1 MKNKPI
7 LILTGDPKSIFL
19 EILFKSYKNYRF
31 KSPILLISSKKILL
45 SQMRKYKFTK
55 KIRLIQFKDVKK
67 SKINNKYL
75 NLVDVGYSDK
85 KQNEYLKNCFD
96 ISFKLIKSGL
106 TNKFIN
112 GPISKAQFLNK
123 KFLGI
128 TEYIAKKF
136 KIKKIAMLIF
146 NNNLSVCPLTTHL
159 PIKLVSKRISREKI
173 KEKIE
178 LIDDFFR
185 KNFNIRPKIAITG
198 LNPHCETI
206 LKFNED
212 KDIILPSIK
221 SLKKRGYKVDGPF
234 PADTIF
240 LRQNRKNY
248 NVVLGMY
255 HDQVLTPIKTL
266 KEYDAFNITLGLPFF
281 RISPDHGPNI
291 KMINKNKSNPLSL
304 IKALKFLDNK

>member
-31 KSPILLISSKKILL
+31 KSPILLISSRKILL
-45 SQMRKYKFTK
+45 SQMRKYRFTK

-75 NLVDVGYSDK
+75 NLIDVGYNDK

-136 KIKKIAMLIF
+136 KIKKIAMLIY

-159 PIKLVSKRISREKI
+159 PIKLVSKKINRKKI

-178 LIDDFFR
+178 LIDNFFR

-240 LRQNRKNY
+240 LIQNRKNY

>member
-7 LILTGDPKSIFL
+7 LILAGDPRSIFL
-19 EILFKSYKNYRF
+19 EILFKSYKKNKF
-31 KSPILLISSKKILL
+31 KSPLVLISSKAILI
-45 SQMRKYKFTK
+45 SQMRKCNFKK
-55 KIRLIQFKDVKK
+55 KIRFINPRDIKNTKLDNK
-67 SKINNKYL
+67 SL
-75 NLVDVGYSDK
+75 NLIDVEYKHK

-128 TEYIAKKF
+128 TEYISKKF
-136 KIKKIAMLIF
+136 NIKKIAMLIF
-146 NNNLSVCPLTTHL
+146 NYDLSVCPLTTHL
-159 PIKLVSKRISREKI
+159 PIKLVSKRIDKEI
-173 KEKIE
+173 IEEKIE
-178 LIDDFFR
+178 LINDFFR
-185 KNFNIRPKIAITG
+185 KNFNIKPKIAITG

-212 KDIILPSIK
+212 KDVVLPAIK

-234 PADTIF
+234 SADTIF
-240 LRQNRKNY
+240 LKQNRKNY
-248 NVVLGMY
+248 NVILGMY
-255 HDQVLTPIKTL
+255 HDQVLAPIKTL
-266 KEYDAFNITLGLPFF
+266 KEYDAFNITLGLPFY

-291 KMINKNKSNPLSL
+291 RMINKNKSNPISL
-304 IKALKFLDNK
+304 IKALKFLDKK